1 MIRVRA
7 TAEPVLNR
15 HHTLLMTALAVT
27 ACVAGLTIPLR
38 GDRQAHTPLSPPSS
52 IAVNSAVPAPP
63 QPSASVPL
71 VWTNVPAEPV
81 WPMPPSLSPS
91 EQPASFELTR
101 EMIAEMQR
109 DLLRLGYDPG
119 AVDGVIGS
127 KTRKAIRLFQQANG
141 LDPNGLLTTAL
152 AEALR
157 SAP

>member
-1 MIRVRA
+1 
-7 TAEPVLNR
+7 
-15 HHTLLMTALAVT
+15 
-27 ACVAGLTIPLR
+27 
-38 GDRQAHTPLSPPSS
+38 
-52 IAVNSAVPAPP
+52 
-63 QPSASVPL
+63 
-71 VWTNVPAEPV
+71 
-81 WPMPPSLSPS
+81 MPPSLSPS